1 MRTACAR
8 HAHGMRTACARHAHG
23 MRTAC
28 ARHAHGMR
36 TACAR
41 HACARHVGARRE
53 AASGSYSPPPHTRRL
68 EYTPFSSQVRSER
81 RHLWVALLYALEPL
95 AEGWSKQTDARGRG
109 YFYHTESGE
118 SRWRA
123 PAYDAHRALLE
134 DQHAASRALDAQ
146 PGGAAAQ
153 RALRLQRARSLAA
166 MEKEREGVEEAEEA
180 EGEQEALDQSMR
192 LAFHQLLTA
201 GFFRVDERTIM
212 FSA

>member
-1 MRTACAR
+1 MRLTPS
-8 HAHGMRTACARHAHG
+8 
-23 MRTAC
+23 
-28 ARHAHGMR
+28 
-36 TACAR
+36 
-41 HACARHVGARRE
+41 
-53 AASGSYSPPPHTRRL
+53 ASSTHTL
-68 EYTPFSSQVRSER
+68 TSQVRSER
-81 RHLWVALLYALEPL
+81 RHLWVAMLYALEPL
-95 AEGWSKQTDARGRG
+95 AEGWSKQTDARGRV
-109 YFYHTESGE
+109 YFYHADTGE

-146 PGGAAAQ
+146 AGGAAAQ

-166 MEKEREGVEEAEEA
+166 TEREKEGVEEAEE
-180 EGEQEALDQSMR
+180 EQAALDESMS